1 MTEKYSQKDALLR
14 NLYLR
19 LRLRRNKAE
28 PLKFSG
34 AGMSDM
40 GGDLVSAERV
50 QGAERAGLDRFLNQ
64 TTVVWRFADNTRT

>member
-14 NLYLR
+14 NLYLSLR

-40 GGDLVSAERV
+40 GGDLVPAERV
-50 QGAERAGLDRFLNQ
+50 QCSERAALDRIFNQ
-64 TTVVWRFADNTRT
+64 TTIM